1 MKTIARIFSNK
12 PCTMVVGSSAVKAL
26 KTNRIV
32 CLDLEVNQN
41 YKIEFFIEKE
51 GVIEKTLMLSLTPD
65 SVCTAYIVSVDWSN
79 ENISCLKDNTDPT
92 HRHLKMDENN
102 KPHCFIYDAKT
113 FSLCHGIDAPYEYC
127 GDFNEFGLAK
137 VRYNAGCKGSSD
149 YKFGVIDKNCRIIIP
164 LEYESLRIYDG
175 YIFASQKERNN
186 ENYIDYIYVLS
197 LEGNV
202 LFKRKASFA
211 SSNYKKSGE
220 LYNPKDRDGLIPI
233 YDYEEGF
240 CYINIDNEIVLKP
253 KYCGER
259 FDDQLFICRYDN
271 RFHCGV
277 VDIEGNIIISFNYED
292 IHPIKMPKSNKYVY
306 IVGAKRNKYF
316 IVVDSNEQQVING
329 SFERVEFRDDI
340 ICLLR
345 ENEWYFYDRNFKFI
359 TKYKQED
366 IRLWQWIGVNV
377 NGRWLPFDKV
387 VNY

>member
-1 MKTIARIFSNK
+1 
-12 PCTMVVGSSAVKAL
+12 MVVGSSAVKAL

-32 CLDLEVNQN
+32 CLDLEVDQN
-41 YKIEFFIEKE
+41 YQIEFFIEKE

-113 FSLCHGIDAPYEYC
+113 FSLCNGIDAPYEYC

-137 VRYNAGCKGSSD
+137 VRYNAGHAGNND
-149 YKFGVIDKNCRIIIP
+149 YKFGVIDKNCKIIIP
-164 LEYESLRIYDG
+164 LEYETLRIYDG
-175 YIFASQKERNN
+175 YIFASKKEYNN

-202 LFKRKASFA
+202 LFKRKALFA
-211 SSNYKKSGE
+211 PSNYKKSGE

-233 YDYEEGF
+233 YDYKEGF

-253 KYCGER
+253 KYGGDR
-259 FDDQLFICRYDN
+259 FDDLLFICRYDKC
-271 RFHCGV
+271 FHCGV
-277 VDIEGNIIISFNYED
+277 VDIEGNIIISFSYED

-306 IVGAKRNKYF
+306 IVGAQRNKHF
-316 IVVDSNEQQVING
+316 IVVDSNEQQVIDG
-329 SFERVEFRDDI
+329 IFEQVRFRGDV
-340 ICLLR
+340 ICLLKNR
-345 ENEWYFYDRNFKFI
+345 EWYFYNTNLQFI
-359 TKYKQED
+359 AKYTED
-366 IRLWQWIGVNV
+366 NVHIRELIFIDTN
-377 NGRWLPFDKV
+377 NGWYPLNKV

>member
-1 MKTIARIFSNK
+1 
-12 PCTMVVGSSAVKAL
+12 MVVGSSEVKAL

-32 CLDLEVNQN
+32 CLNLEVDQN

-65 SVCTAYIVSVDWSN
+65 SVCTTYIVSVDWSN

-92 HRHLKMDENN
+92 HRHLKMDKDNE
-102 KPHCFIYDAKT
+102 PHCFIYDAKT

-137 VRYNAGCKGSSD
+137 VRYKRGFND
-149 YKFGVIDKNCRIIIP
+149 YKYGVIDKNCRMIIP
-164 LEYESLRIYDG
+164 IEYDDISLTLDG
-175 YIFASQKERNN
+175 YILATNKYPDTIYIFSISGEIILKRN
-186 ENYIDYIYVLS
+186 
-197 LEGNV
+197 
-202 LFKRKASFA
+202 ASFT
-211 SSNYKKSGE
+211 SKE
-220 LYNPKDRDGLIPI
+220 LPRKNWRDEDGLIPI
-233 YDYEEGF
+233 NDNIEGT
-240 CYINIDNEIVLKP
+240 CYINLNNEIVIKLKYP
-253 KYCGER
+253 GW
-259 FDDQLFICRYDN
+259 RYDN
-271 RFHCGV
+271 KLCIAFDGYFYKGV
-277 VDIEGNIIISFNYED
+277 TDIEGNVIISFSYED

-306 IVGAKRNKYF
+306 IVGAKRDKYF

-329 SFERVEFRDDI
+329 SFEGVEFRDDI

-345 ENEWYFYDRNFKFI
+345 ENEWYFYDRSFKFI

>member
-137 VRYNAGCKGSSD
+137 VRYKRGHGGFND
-149 YKFGVIDKNCRIIIP
+149 YKYGVIDKNCIMIIP
-164 LEYESLRIYDG
+164 IEYDDISLTLDG
-175 YIFASQKERNN
+175 YILATNRHPDTIYIFSISGKIILKRN
-186 ENYIDYIYVLS
+186 
-197 LEGNV
+197 
-202 LFKRKASFA
+202 ASFA
-211 SSNYKKSGE
+211 SSLSLLEDCWREY
-220 LYNPKDRDGLIPI
+220 DGLVSIN
-233 YDYEEGF
+233 DNYEGK
-240 CYINIDNEIVLKP
+240 CYINLDNEIVLNL
-253 KYCGER
+253 KYPGY
-259 FDDQLFICRYDN
+259 RYDDN
-271 RFHCGV
+271 LCIAYASPYYKGV
-277 VDIEGNIIISFNYED
+277 TDIEGNVIISFNYEE
-292 IHPIKMPKSNKYVY
+292 IYPIMKEGEYIY

-316 IVVDSNEQQVING
+316 IVVDSNEQQVINA
-329 SFERVEFRDDI
+329 SFEQVEFRDDI